1 MEDIATIADLGDIIR
16 NLFGYALGLAGIIL
30 FILLIVGGFQFITSG
45 GDPKAAEGAKK
56 TITSAIIGLIVILVS
71 YIILVII
78 SNITGV
84 DVTQFNLMF
93 SP

>member
-1 MEDIATIADLGDIIR
+1 MDDVAKISDLGGILQRVI
-16 NLFGYALGLAGIIL
+16 GYALGLAGIVF
-30 FILLIVGGFQFITSG
+30 FILLLIGGFGFITSG

-56 TITSAIIGLIVILVS
+56 TITSAVIGLIVILVS

-84 DVTQFNLMF
+84 DVTQFNLMI

>member
-1 MEDIATIADLGDIIR
+1 MGDVATIADLGNI
-16 NLFGYALGLAGIIL
+16 LQKLLGYALGLAGIVL

-71 YIILVII
+71 FIILVII
-78 SNITGV
+78 RNITGV